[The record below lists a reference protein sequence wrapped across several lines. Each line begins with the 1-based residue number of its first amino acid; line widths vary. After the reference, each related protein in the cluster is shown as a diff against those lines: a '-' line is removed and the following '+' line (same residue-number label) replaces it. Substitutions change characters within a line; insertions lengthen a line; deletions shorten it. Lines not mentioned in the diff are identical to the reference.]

1 MVATDLDFL
10 DNNVGIGSRGSVFDD
25 SAVVVSSIL

>member
-10 DNNVGIGSRGSVFDD
+10 DNNIGSRGSVVDD